1 MVKAISLISG
11 GLDSILA
18 AKLLLE
24 QHIEIEAL
32 TLNLPF
38 MPSKKPLEAALSACR
53 DLKIKSRVIDLNKS
67 ASYLKMI
74 ESPKFGYGKNL
85 NPCIDCH
92 AFMLKEAKKIMIEGG
107 ANFIITG
114 DVLGERPMS
123 QMKNTLSLIDKEA
136 SVEGLVLRPLSAK
149 LLAETIPEREGW
161 VMREKLFD
169 INGRSRKRQ
178 FEMAEKMKI
187 NDYQTPG
194 GGCLLTDGQFCQKV
208 KDLIAHKQFDFY
220 NVKLL
225 KAGRHFRLDKF
236 TKLIVGRDKEDNELV
251 EELRTKASILLRPSD
266 VPGPSALLNKEAAA
280 DLQYLAAGILSAY
293 TKSKDLVS
301 VSLLVPGSEE
311 IDIIEAMPLEKEDFR
326 KLML

>member
-1 MVKAISLISG
+1 MVKAVSLISG

-24 QHIEIEAL
+24 QYIEIEAL
-32 TLNLPF
+32 ILNLPF
-38 MPSKKPLEAALSACR
+38 MPSKKPLDAALSACR

-67 ASYLKMI
+67 ASYLRMI

-92 AFMLKEAKKIMIEGG
+92 AFMLKEAKKIMIEDG

-123 QMKNTLSLIDKEA
+123 QMKNTLALIDKEA
-136 SVEGLVLRPLSAK
+136 SVESLVLRPLSAK
-149 LLAETIPEREGW
+149 LLAETVPEKEGW
-161 VMREKLFD
+161 VIREKLFD

-178 FEMAEKMKI
+178 FEMAERMKI
-187 NDYQTPG
+187 KNYQTPG

-208 KDLIAHKQFDFY
+208 KDLMEHKQFDFH
-220 NVKLL
+220 NVELL

-236 TKLIVGRDKEDNELV
+236 TKLIVGRNKEDNELI
-251 EELRTKASILLRPSD
+251 EKLRTEVDILLK
-266 VPGPSALLNKEAAA
+266 VCNIPGPSAILNKEAAV

-293 TKSKDLVS
+293 TKSKDPVS
-301 VSLLVPGSEE
+301 VSLLMPEAEE
-311 IDIIEAMPLEKEDFR
+311 INIIEVMPLEKEDFR
-326 KLML
+326 RFML